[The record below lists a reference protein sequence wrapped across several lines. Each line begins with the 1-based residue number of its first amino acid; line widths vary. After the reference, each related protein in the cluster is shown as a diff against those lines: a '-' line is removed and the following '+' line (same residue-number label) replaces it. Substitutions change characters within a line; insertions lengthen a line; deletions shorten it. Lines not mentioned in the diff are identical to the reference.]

1 MADETGRS
9 TTTVALLIVGL
20 LVALWLLRF
29 VIGVFVR
36 LAQFGLVVALVIL
49 GAYALYRFWQ
59 GWSAAGD
66 DVQRARQP

>member
-20 LVALWLLRF
+20 LVGLWLLRF

-36 LAQFGLVVALVIL
+36 LAQIGLVAALVIL

-59 GWSAAGD
+59 GWTAAGD
-66 DVQRARQP
+66 DITQAGQR